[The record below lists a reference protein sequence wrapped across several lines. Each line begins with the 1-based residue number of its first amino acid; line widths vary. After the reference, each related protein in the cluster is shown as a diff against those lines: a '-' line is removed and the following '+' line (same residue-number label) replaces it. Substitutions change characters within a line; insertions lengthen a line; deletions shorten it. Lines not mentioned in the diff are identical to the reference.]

1 MMDAVP
7 TMALYTAA
15 DFRARALRNAAAPDG
30 GDVHGDHRL
39 NPGSRHSI
47 VREGLRPAAVLV
59 PVVDRPGGATM
70 LLTKRTETLKSH
82 PGQIAF
88 PGGRVDPGDVS
99 IAAAALREADEEVGL
114 KADHVEIVGQLADY
128 YSGSGFKIT
137 PVLSV
142 VRPGF
147 TLTIN
152 PDEVDDAFEVP
163 LGFLMDAA
171 NHQTDSRIWNNIERF
186 FYTMPYDGR
195 HIWGVTAGIIRAV
208 HDRLYA

>member
-1 MMDAVP
+1 MMDQRTLEP
-7 TMALYTAA
+7 YSAA
-15 DFRARALRNAAAPDG
+15 DFRDRALRRAASAP
-30 GDVHGDHRL
+30 GDDVFGDHRL
-39 NPGSRHSI
+39 NPASRASI

-59 PVVDRPGGATM
+59 PVVDRPEGATV
-70 LLTKRTETLKSH
+70 LLTKRTEKLKSH
-82 PGQIAF
+82 PGQVAF

-99 IAAAALREADEEVGL
+99 VEAAAMREADEEIGL
-114 KADHVEIVGQLADY
+114 KADHIEIVGLVSGF
-128 YSGSGFKIT
+128 YSGSGYRIT

-142 VRPGF
+142 VQPGF
-147 TLTIN
+147 DLTIN

-163 LGFLMDAA
+163 LRFLMDAA
-171 NHQTDSRIWNNIERF
+171 NHQTDSRIWNNIERY

>member
-1 MMDAVP
+1 MMDQRTLEP
-7 TMALYTAA
+7 YSAA
-15 DFRARALRNAAAPDG
+15 DFRDRALRRAASAP
-30 GDVHGDHRL
+30 GDDVFGDHRL
-39 NPGSRHSI
+39 NPASRASI

-59 PVVDRPGGATM
+59 PVVDRPDGATV
-70 LLTKRTETLKSH
+70 LLTKRTEKLKSH
-82 PGQIAF
+82 PGQVAF

-99 IAAAALREADEEVGL
+99 VEAAAMREADEEIGL
-114 KADHVEIVGQLADY
+114 KADHIEIVGRLSDY
-128 YSGSGFKIT
+128 YSGSGFRIT

-163 LGFLMDAA
+163 LHFLMDAA
-171 NHQTDSRIWNNIERF
+171 NHQTDSRIWNNIERY

>member
-1 MMDAVP
+1 MMDQRIVS
-7 TMALYTAA
+7 LYSAA
-15 DFRARALRNAAAPDG
+15 DFRDRALRRAASAP
-30 GDVHGDHRL
+30 GDDVFGDHRL
-39 NPGSRHSI
+39 NPASRASI

-59 PVVDRPGGATM
+59 PVVDRPDGATM
-70 LLTKRTETLKSH
+70 LLTKRTETLSSH

-88 PGGRVDPGDVS
+88 PGGRVDAGDASVE
-99 IAAAALREADEEVGL
+99 AAALREADEEIGL
-114 KADHVEIVGQLADY
+114 KAGFVEVVGRLSDY
-128 YSGSGFKIT
+128 YSGSGFRIT

-147 TLTIN
+147 SLTIN

-171 NHQTDSRIWNNIERF
+171 NHRTDSRIWNNIERY
-186 FYTMPYDGR
+186 FYAMPYDGR